1 MASAI
6 YANAITHHEAQHV
19 IDALE
24 DLEENNTAHVRIL
37 DRMPRESNLPASET
51 DMAPGLLR
59 GGLWGALGGLLTGL
73 VLSMTL
79 GGPITMMLTLGAGV
93 GLIYGLLGGA
103 LAGMTTRHRSF
114 EDLRTDTN
122 RSDVIVRVDLS
133 DESARERVL
142 TELRRRGMHAIEPS
156 HNSSFRPSAS

>member
-6 YANAITHHEAQHV
+6 YANATTHNEAQHV
-19 IDALE
+19 FDALE

-37 DRMPRESNLPASET
+37 DQMPREATLPAAET
-51 DMAPGLLR
+51 DMTPGLLR

-79 GGPITMMLTLGAGV
+79 GGPTTMMLTLGTGV
-93 GLIYGLLGGA
+93 GFVYGLLGGA

-114 EDLRTDTN
+114 EHLRTRSDG
-122 RSDVIVRVDLS
+122 SDVIVRVDLA
-133 DESARERVL
+133 DESVRERVL
-142 TELRRRGMHAIEPS
+142 SELRRRGMYAIEPS
-156 HNSSFRPSAS
+156 HNSSFHPGAS